1 MYSLSVCRLFNGV
14 MLAQKLQGGNPLCS
28 CAAVTFWTCPGVHG
42 RPLHVVTTL
51 LLSLN
56 VYATRCLPHWCWL
69 RDVSVPSEE
78 WQGDWRSLQRPPLQR
93 GIACLALIC
102 SLFVSL
108 HAATPVLLSA
118 FGRWGRGCHL
128 VVTSILLRVCYGCR
142 SLAMISVFR
151 QRSLCTCIGTIGRHW
166 ARSTLHP

>member
-14 MLAQKLQGGNPLCS
+14 MLAQKLQGGNPCCS
-28 CAAVTFWTCPGVHG
+28 CAALTFWTCPGVHG
-42 RPLHVVTTL
+42 RPVHVLTTL
-51 LLSLN
+51 FLSLN

-78 WQGDWRSLQRPPLQR
+78 WQGDWRSLQRPTLQR

-102 SLFVSL
+102 SFFVSL
-108 HAATPVLLSA
+108 HAATLVLLSA
-118 FGRWGRGCHL
+118 FGRGGVFPVSFSCDIS
-128 VVTSILLRVCYGCR
+128 VSF
-142 SLAMISVFR
+142 SVFR
-151 QRSLCTCIGTIGRHW
+151 HRSLCTCNGTIGWHW